1 MLVRSSLR
9 RQPRHGD
16 SERKWQS
23 SWKFK
28 CRGRNGRTRLTDTN
42 RLPQSSMDGKNKNSF
57 QLDSRDPNNQLPSPM
72 TVGFPAMQP
81 TTSSFVVSILLLGGL
96 RDSSRTLSSEH
107 MTIRKR
113 QYWEDALAYFRHK
126 SGKHVITCIKRCKTT
141 KRFVGY
147 PQHRIALV
155 KAPLV
160 CRNPCS
166 LHEL

>member
-1 MLVRSSLR
+1 MA
-9 RQPRHGD
+9 
-16 SERKWQS
+16 RKKIPFNWTAVIQ
-23 SWKFK
+23 
-28 CRGRNGRTRLTDTN
+28 TI
-42 RLPQSSMDGKNKNSF
+42 SF
-57 QLDSRDPNNQLPSPM
+57 QAWTPM

-96 RDSSRTLSSEH
+96 RDSSRTLSSER

-166 LHEL
+166 LHELRWMRQVQLSKAG